1 MLRRINE
8 STDDNGRIRR
18 ILTNHVLSSSSSKQI
33 EEYCCSLCGLNHQAR
48 DFIRAMLLYLID
60 QLEESS
66 KFVKLLKNNQFLTQ
80 EAYQRI
86 AEKIEAR
93 NQVLA
98 EEEKKSSNHLVDI
111 VHKNATAQSILPK
124 TSGCE
129 E

>member
-1 MLRRINE
+1 
-8 STDDNGRIRR
+8 
-18 ILTNHVLSSSSSKQI
+18 
-33 EEYCCSLCGLNHQAR
+33 
-48 DFIRAMLLYLID
+48 MLLYLID

-98 EEEKKSSNHLVDI
+98 EEEKKSP
-111 VHKNATAQSILPK
+111 TILLI
-124 TSGCE
+124 
-129 E
+129 